1 MCIYCDLGAARPLQ
15 NLRVNNSESRETY
28 GGIVG
33 HTAMKYAL
41 SLVLALVFAAPLSAD
56 RRSEAKEQVDFGI
69 ELAQKALWKE
79 AEFRWEKAVEL
90 DPTYSAAWNNLGIA
104 YEQQGKFAEAKKA
117 YDKATTLDPKNNF
130 IRQNYD
136 MFMEIYERQNRR
148 RTR

>member
-1 MCIYCDLGAARPLQ
+1 LQ
-15 NLRVNNSESRETY
+15 NLRENKSQSRETY

-33 HTAMKYAL
+33 HKAMKYAL

-69 ELAQKALWKE
+69 ALAQKALWKE

-104 YEQQGKFAEAKKA
+104 YEQQGKFADALKA
-117 YDKATTLDPKNNF
+117 YDKAVKIDPTNNF
-130 IRQNYD
+130 VRQNYD

>member
-1 MCIYCDLGAARPLQ
+1 
-15 NLRVNNSESRETY
+15 
-28 GGIVG
+28 
-33 HTAMKYAL
+33 MKYASSL
-41 SLVLALVFAAPLSAD
+41 FGSKVASVPGLALVLALVFAAPLSAD

-104 YEQQGKFAEAKKA
+104 YEQQGKFPEAFKA
-117 YDKATTLDPKNNF
+117 YTKATEIDPKNNF
-130 IRQNYD
+130 IRQNFD
-136 MFMEIYERQNRR
+136 QFMEIYERQNRR

>member
-1 MCIYCDLGAARPLQ
+1 MQP
-15 NLRVNNSESRETY
+15 LRVNHSECRETY

-33 HTAMKYAL
+33 LKAMKYAL
-41 SLVLALVFAAPLSAD
+41 SLVLALVFAAPVSTD

-69 ELAQKALWKE
+69 ALAQKALWKE

-104 YEQQGKFAEAKKA
+104 YEQQGKFAEALKA
-117 YDKATTLDPKNNF
+117 YDKATKADPKNNY